1 MQTFHQYVI
10 IINDG
15 HVYQNIEKYS
25 NNMYM
30 HISIKRL
37 KNFDFR
43 LLDIALRKT

>member
-1 MQTFHQYVI
+1 MVKFSTEMTDANFSYVI

-37 KNFDFR
+37 
-43 LLDIALRKT
+43 